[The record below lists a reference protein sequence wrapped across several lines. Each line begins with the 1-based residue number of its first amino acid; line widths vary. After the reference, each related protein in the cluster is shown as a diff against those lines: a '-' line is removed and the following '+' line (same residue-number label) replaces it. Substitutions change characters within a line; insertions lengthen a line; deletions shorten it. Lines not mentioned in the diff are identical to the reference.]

1 MDYEINKDTL
11 AIIPK
16 SEEKCKVLE
25 NDIEYDI
32 SLSTLNV
39 IEHSCEYFGSTY
51 EGRYIGTKNISGIT
65 HKSPIII
72 EDTNKIIFFPTTSPN
87 RPDCIWIS
95 LNNILTYEK
104 GKEKGTSKIR
114 FKNGN
119 VIELNISIGS
129 LNNQIM
135 RSSRLK
141 YLLEER
147 QEKFRK
153 KESI

>member
-11 AIIPK
+11 AIMPI
-16 SEEKCKVLE
+16 SEDNCKVIE
-25 NDIEYDI
+25 TEMEYDI
-32 SLSTLNV
+32 SMPTLSV
-39 IEHSCEYFGSTY
+39 IERSCEYFGSTY

-87 RPDCIWIS
+87 RNECIWIS

-104 GKEKGTSKIR
+104 GNKKGTSRIR
-114 FKNGN
+114 FKNGS
-119 VIELNISIGS
+119 ILELNISIGS

-147 QEKFRK
+147 QEKFK
-153 KESI
+153 

>member
-11 AIIPK
+11 AIMSK
-16 SEEKCKVLE
+16 SDEECKVLE
-25 NDIEYDI
+25 SDIEYNI
-32 SLSTLNV
+32 SMPSFSV
-39 IEHSCEYFGSTY
+39 IERSCEYFGSTY

-87 RPDCIWIS
+87 RNDCVWIS

-104 GKEKGTSKIR
+104 GPKKGTSRVK

-119 VIELNISIGS
+119 IIDLNVSIGS
-129 LNNQIM
+129 LTNQIM

-147 QEKFRK
+147 QEKFK
-153 KESI
+153 

>member
-11 AIIPK
+11 AIMPIT
-16 SEEKCKVLE
+16 EEECKVLE
-25 NDIEYDI
+25 SDNEYDV
-32 SLSTLNV
+32 SMPTLSV
-39 IEHSCEYFGSTY
+39 IERSCEYFGSTY
-51 EGRYIGTKNISGIT
+51 EGRYVGTKNISGIT

-87 RPDCIWIS
+87 RADCIWIS

-104 GKEKGTSKIR
+104 GLKKGTSRII

-119 VIELNISIGS
+119 ILDLNISIGS

-147 QEKFRK
+147 QEKFK
-153 KESI
+153 

>member
-1 MDYEINKDTL
+1 MKYEISRGTL
-11 AIIPK
+11 AIVPGENENSTVYEDDEHYVVEQTPFQIM
-16 SEEKCKVLE
+16 EESCK
-25 NDIEYDI
+25 
-32 SLSTLNV
+32 
-39 IEHSCEYFGSTY
+39 YFGSTY

-87 RPDCIWIS
+87 RADCIWIS

-104 GKEKGTSKIR
+104 GLKKGTSRVI
-114 FKNGN
+114 FKNGSILDLN
-119 VIELNISIGS
+119 VSIGS
-129 LNNQIM
+129 LTNQIM

-147 QEKFRK
+147 QEKFK
-153 KESI
+153 

>member
-1 MDYEINKDTL
+1 MEYEINKETL

-16 SEEKCKVLE
+16 SLDGCRVVE
-25 NDIEYDI
+25 NDMEYD
-32 SLSTLNV
+32 LSMTAFSV

-51 EGRYIGTKNISGIT
+51 EGRYAGTKSISGIT

-72 EDTNKIIFFPTTSPN
+72 EDTNKIIFFPTASPTN
-87 RPDCIWIS
+87 SDCIWVS
-95 LNNILTYEK
+95 LNNISSYHK
-104 GKEKGTSKIR
+104 GIEKGTSTIV

-119 VIELNISIGS
+119 SINVNISIGS
-129 LNNQIM
+129 LTNQIL

-147 QEKFRK
+147 QEKFK
-153 KESI
+153 

>member
-1 MDYEINKDTL
+1 MEYEINKDTL
-11 AIIPK
+11 AIMPK
-16 SEEKCKVLE
+16 SEEECVVME
-25 NDIEYDI
+25 NEMEYDLEV
-32 SLSTLNV
+32 SAFSV
-39 IEHSCEYFGSTY
+39 IERSCEYFGSTY

-87 RPDCIWIS
+87 KEDCVWVS

-104 GKEKGTSKIR
+104 GEQKGTSRIT

-119 VIELNISIGS
+119 ILNLNVSIGS
-129 LNNQIM
+129 LTNQIL

-141 YLLEER
+141 YLLEDR
-147 QEKFRK
+147 QEKFK
-153 KESI
+153 

>member
-11 AIIPK
+11 AIMPK
-16 SEEKCKVLE
+16 SEEESKVLE
-25 NDIEYDI
+25 NDIEYDV
-32 SLSTLNV
+32 SMPTLSV
-39 IEHSCEYFGSTY
+39 IERSCEYFGSIY

-87 RPDCIWIS
+87 RHDCVWIS
-95 LNNILTYEK
+95 LNNILSYEK
-104 GKEKGTSKIR
+104 GEKKGTSKIL
-114 FKNGN
+114 FKNGY
-119 VIELNISIGS
+119 VLELNISIGS

-147 QEKFRK
+147 QEKFK
-153 KESI
+153 

>member
-1 MDYEINKDTL
+1 MDYEINKETL
-11 AIIPK
+11 AIMPK
-16 SEEKCKVLE
+16 SEEESKALE
-25 NDIEYDI
+25 NDMEYD
-32 SLSTLNV
+32 LSMPALSV

-87 RPDCIWIS
+87 RADCIWIS

-104 GKEKGTSKIR
+104 SLKKGTSR
-114 FKNGN
+114 VVFKNGSILDLN
-119 VIELNISIGS
+119 VSIGS
-129 LNNQIM
+129 LTNQIM

-147 QEKFRK
+147 QEKFK
-153 KESI
+153 

>member
-16 SEEKCKVLE
+16 SEEECRILE
-25 NDIEYDI
+25 NELEYEI
-32 SLSTLNV
+32 PMSVFNV

-51 EGRYIGTKNISGIT
+51 DGRYVGTKNISGIT

-87 RPDCIWIS
+87 KPECIWIS
-95 LNNILTYEK
+95 LNNILSYEK
-104 GKEKGTSKIR
+104 GKTKGTSKIL

-119 VIELNISIGS
+119 KLELNVSIGS
-129 LNNQIM
+129 LTNQIL

-147 QEKFRK
+147 QEKFK
-153 KESI
+153 

>member
-1 MDYEINKDTL
+1 MDYEINKETL
-11 AIIPK
+11 AILPK
-16 SEEKCKVLE
+16 SEEECRALE
-25 NDIEYDI
+25 NDMEYDLCMPA
-32 SLSTLNV
+32 LSV
-39 IEHSCEYFGSTY
+39 IERSCEYFGSTY

-87 RPDCIWIS
+87 RADCVWVS
-95 LNNILTYEK
+95 LNNILSYEK
-104 GKEKGTSKIR
+104 GTKKGTSRII

-119 VIELNISIGS
+119 VIDLNVSIGS
-129 LNNQIM
+129 LTNQIL

-147 QEKFRK
+147 QEKFK
-153 KESI
+153 

>member
-11 AIIPK
+11 AIMPK
-16 SEEKCKVLE
+16 SEEESRVLE
-25 NDIEYDI
+25 NDIEYDV
-32 SLSTLNV
+32 SMPTLSV
-39 IEHSCEYFGSTY
+39 IERSCEYFGSTY
-51 EGRYIGTKNISGIT
+51 EGRYVGTKNISGIT

-87 RPDCIWIS
+87 RPDCVWIS
-95 LNNILTYEK
+95 LNNILSYEK
-104 GKEKGTSKIR
+104 GKRKGTSKII

-119 VIELNISIGS
+119 TLDLNISIGS

-147 QEKFRK
+147 QEKFK
-153 KESI
+153 

>member
-11 AIIPK
+11 AIMPK
-16 SEEKCKVLE
+16 SEEESRVLE
-25 NDIEYDI
+25 NDIEYDV
-32 SLSTLNV
+32 SMPTLSV
-39 IEHSCEYFGSTY
+39 IERSCEYFGSTY
-51 EGRYIGTKNISGIT
+51 EGRYVGTKNISGIT

-87 RPDCIWIS
+87 RPDCVWIS
-95 LNNILTYEK
+95 LNNILSYEK
-104 GKEKGTSKIR
+104 GKKKGTSKII

-119 VIELNISIGS
+119 TLDLNISIGS

-147 QEKFRK
+147 QEKFK
-153 KESI
+153 

>member
-1 MDYEINKDTL
+1 MDYEINKETL
-11 AIIPK
+11 AIMPK
-16 SEEKCKVLE
+16 SEEESTALE
-25 NDIEYDI
+25 NDMEYD
-32 SLSTLNV
+32 LSMPALSV

-87 RPDCIWIS
+87 RADCIWIS

-104 GKEKGTSKIR
+104 GLKKGTSKVI
-114 FKNGN
+114 FKNGSILDLN
-119 VIELNISIGS
+119 VSIGS
-129 LNNQIM
+129 LTNQIM

-147 QEKFRK
+147 QEKFK
-153 KESI
+153 

>member
-11 AIIPK
+11 AIMPI
-16 SEEKCKVLE
+16 SEDNCKVIE
-25 NDIEYDI
+25 TEMEYDI
-32 SLSTLNV
+32 SMPTLSV
-39 IEHSCEYFGSTY
+39 IERSCEYFGSTY

-87 RPDCIWIS
+87 RAECIWIS

-104 GKEKGTSKIR
+104 GSKKGTSRIR
-114 FKNGN
+114 FKNGS
-119 VIELNISIGS
+119 ILELYISIGS

-147 QEKFRK
+147 QEKFK
-153 KESI
+153 